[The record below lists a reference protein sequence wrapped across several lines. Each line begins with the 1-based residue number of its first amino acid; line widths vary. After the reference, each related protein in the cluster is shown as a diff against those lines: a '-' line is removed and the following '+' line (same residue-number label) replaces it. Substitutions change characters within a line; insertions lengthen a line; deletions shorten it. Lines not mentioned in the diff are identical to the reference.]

1 MIVTRSS
8 NELEVF
14 AATIYAEARGEPV
27 MGQIWVAWVI
37 KNRARQ
43 NRQYWGGNTIKNV
56 CLHNGQFECW
66 NGINSIDMS
75 EETRARDLAIQI
87 AQQVINANH
96 DETNGCDHYNNPRKE
111 GYPPWTNNCE
121 IINNKN

>member
-14 AATIYAEARGEPV
+14 ATTIYAEARGEPV

-56 CLHNGQFECW
+56 CLHNGQ
-66 NGINSIDMS
+66 IMMKLMD
-75 EETRARDLAIQI
+75 
-87 AQQVINANH
+87 VIITTTQEKKVTLH
-96 DETNGCDHYNNPRKE
+96 GQTIVK
-111 GYPPWTNNCE
+111 
-121 IINNKN
+121 